1 MGNKSGASRRTD
13 IPYAQRLQLQRRA
26 EIVANREEAARVSL
40 QPACIALNDL
50 EGMGYTRLCRFADR
64 VKALIDEYYEDQE
77 VGAAHMARRLEQMGF
92 LMKDGVMHGAVDPET
107 GKFVPVKW
115 AQEAQKG

>member
-1 MGNKSGASRRTD
+1 MKKTRTD

-40 QPACIALNDL
+40 QLSCIAPNDL

-107 GKFVPVKW
+107 GAFVKT
-115 AQEAQKG
+115 KGLEL